1 MTLLTICTSTAGMYS
16 AWPIS
21 MAALASLQ
29 VSATSPTSLV
39 KSYLDIIEMILT
51 NMMMTEPQLAFSA
64 LAEASS
70 ISSQLTANRR
80 SGLCC
85 LHSVFCS

>member
-1 MTLLTICTSTAGMYS
+1 
-16 AWPIS
+16 
-21 MAALASLQ
+21 MAALAAQ
-29 VSATSPTSLV
+29 VSAAPPTSLA
-39 KSYLDIIEMILT
+39 KSYLDTIEMTLT

-85 LHSVFCS
+85 LHSVFCL